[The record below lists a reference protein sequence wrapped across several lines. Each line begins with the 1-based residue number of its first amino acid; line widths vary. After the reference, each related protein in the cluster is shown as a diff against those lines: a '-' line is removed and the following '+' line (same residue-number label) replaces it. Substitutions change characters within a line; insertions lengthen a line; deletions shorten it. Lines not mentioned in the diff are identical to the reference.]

1 VSNLQY
7 RNDLLEALNDQ
18 HNRAE
23 KMYLDICDALD
34 QAILYYDFTTS
45 NIVTLGDWNAIC
57 DFEITTN
64 KDILQLL
71 SLIDEEGVPALKEAL
86 FLEKTCKRQER
97 MIYKLS
103 DQDKY
108 LEFHVSVVYTDDGEL
123 ESKIIKIQDV
133 TKSQTQSDKLEY
145 LAYYDALTGLYN
157 RNFFI
162 NTLGDWI
169 KESEE
174 DQSVISV
181 LIFDIDNFRIINDC
195 NGMVVGDEII
205 TSFGKILSTYNCEN
219 NVIVSRFHADIFY
232 IAIKDPCGRT
242 NIEHV
247 TSDVFRKVINP
258 IKLSDGKD
266 VTISISIGVTSFP
279 EDTDNI
285 IDLLKY
291 AEITMYKAR
300 ESGKN
305 KHVYFNQT
313 ILEAF
318 LYREEAEQMLREA
331 DVESEFYLNFQP
343 QFNTITKKLRGVE
356 ALLRWKNIKGN
367 IISPS
372 VFIPMAEKSGKIVS
386 LGAWVIEKS
395 IKTYMEWSKKYTYPM
410 ILSINIS
417 AVQLYRG
424 DLIVDLMNIIKKYNM
439 DPSLL
444 EIEITESV
452 LIHDIATMTTKM
464 NILRSMGIKVSMD
477 DFGTGYSSL
486 AYLSGLPIDTLKIDK
501 SFIDSVMIN
510 DRTKI
515 IIEAIIKTV
524 NQLGLETVAEGVE
537 TKEQLEFLQKMNC
550 DCIQGFLLGKPMQ
563 ANEIEELIMKEL

>member
-1 VSNLQY
+1 MSNLQY

-18 HNRAE
+18 HNRTE
-23 KMYLDICDALD
+23 RMYQDICDTMD
-34 QAILYYDFTTS
+34 QAILYYDFTTTNVS
-45 NIVTLGDWNAIC
+45 TLGDWSLIC
-57 DFEITTN
+57 DFQFTSG

-71 SLIDEEGVPALKEAL
+71 NLIDEEGVPALKEAL
-86 FLEKTCKRQER
+86 FLEKTCKKHER
-97 MIYKLS
+97 MVCKLI
-103 DQDKY
+103 DQNKY
-108 LEFHVSVVYTDDGEL
+108 LEFSISIIYTSDGEL
-123 ESKIIKIQDV
+123 EAKIIKIQNV
-133 TKSQTQSDKLEY
+133 TDLQVQSDKLEF
-145 LAYYDALTGLYN
+145 LAYYDSLTGLYN
-157 RNFFI
+157 RNYFI
-162 NTLGDWI
+162 NQVESWI
-169 KESEE
+169 KDAEE
-174 DQSVISV
+174 EQSVISV

-205 TSFGKILSTYNCEN
+205 SSFGAILNSYNCGK
-219 NVIVSRFHADIFY
+219 NVVLSRFHADIFY
-232 IAIKDPCGRT
+232 MAIKDPCGK
-242 NIEHV
+242 
-247 TSDVFRKVINP
+247 TSVEYITSEIFKKVKEP
-258 IKLSDGKD
+258 VKLSSGKD
-266 VTISISIGVTSFP
+266 STISVSVGVTNFP
-279 EDTDNI
+279 EDGNNI

-305 KHVYFNQT
+305 KHMYFNPA
-313 ILEAF
+313 ILEGF

-331 DVESEFYLNFQP
+331 DIETEFFLNYQP
-343 QFNTITKKLRGVE
+343 QFTTDTKKLRGVE
-356 ALLRWKNIKGN
+356 ALLRWRNIKN
-367 IISPS
+367 EIISPA
-372 VFIPMAEKSGKIVS
+372 VFIPMAEKNGKIVA
-386 LGAWVIEKS
+386 LGRWVIEQS

-410 ILSINIS
+410 MLSINIS

-424 DLIVDLMNIIKKYNM
+424 DLIVDLMNLIKKYEM

-452 LIHDIATMTTKM
+452 LIHDIATMTSKM

-501 SFIDSVMIN
+501 SFIDSVLVN

-537 TKEQLEFLQKMNC
+537 TKEQLAFLQEMNC
-550 DCIQGFLLGKPMQ
+550 DCIQGFLLGKPMY
-563 ANEIEELIMKEL
+563 ANEIDELIMKEL